1 MLGNKFFYIITL
13 KLFNICEIMRHSNIY
28 FVCFSQGYDVTNAQ
42 YLVVVSLSA
51 ENNVNMDKNEII
63 GLLFIFC
70 VSI

>member
-1 MLGNKFFYIITL
+1 
-13 KLFNICEIMRHSNIY
+13 MRHSNIY